1 METWTLGMAWTG
13 GREDLVHLDFRNG
26 LLLRL
31 NSPVLW
37 TQIAATVFL
46 KTSGSL
52 PLVLHPDLRSVHLK
66 LVNSLGS
73 L

>member
-31 NSPVLW
+31 CSSKL
-37 TQIAATVFL
+37 AARYLSCYILTL
-46 KTSGSL
+46 
-52 PLVLHPDLRSVHLK
+52 DLFT
-66 LVNSLGS
+66 
-73 L
+73 